1 MPIALKPRKKPL
13 QARSA
18 VTVDAIVEATIRIL
32 RRDGWAACTTTRV
45 ATLAGVSVGSLYQ
58 YFPNRNAIAVEI
70 VRQRTRTYLEAVIA
84 ADLSHATTPE
94 EAIEGAISAF
104 VIEKRR
110 GLDVSL
116 ALRDALPEVQGRQA
130 IIEEAVRFFAE
141 HGWDVVATDLSPTAI
156 ERARAQG
163 GDVDYRVL
171 DVLREPLPE
180 GPFDAVFDRGCWHVF
195 DPPAARAHLVRAG
208 PALLIM
214 ASASTRRPSQRPRSD
229 ICLLGCVGMSK

>member
-32 RRDGWAACTTTRV
+32 RRDGWTACTTTRI

-94 EAIEGAISAF
+94 DAIEGAISAF

-130 IIEEAVRFFAE
+130 IIEEARRFVPALQAKLAAA
-141 HGWDVVATDLSPTAI
+141 GAGTADAAQLAVALAAVEGAVWEIMAQDETAI
-156 ERARAQG
+156 GRPEAIAALSRVFRAAAG
-163 GDVDYRVL
+163 
-171 DVLREPLPE
+171 
-180 GPFDAVFDRGCWHVF
+180 FS
-195 DPPAARAHLVRAG
+195 PAAAVR
-208 PALLIM
+208 
-214 ASASTRRPSQRPRSD
+214 
-229 ICLLGCVGMSK
+229 